1 MKLVLSQVQQR
12 VAALALTALA
22 FAIAFAFVVVPVW
35 RALTLNNERVS
46 MLRAQARKLEA
57 LTAAAPR
64 FEAAARE
71 VAADKSVQAL
81 TFSATQP
88 SVGVAELQSTLNRI
102 FATAGASVMSGQALE
117 QSGGAPSAIAV
128 KATIETDIASL
139 VRALYA
145 IGEHRPLMTI
155 ERLSVSEPDGEFT
168 NPAGTPAVTNKLI
181 VDMVVSARLRV
192 M

>member
-1 MKLVLSQVQQR
+1 MKVVLSPVQQR

-22 FAIAFAFVVVPVW
+22 LVIVAVFIVMPVW
-35 RALTLNNERVS
+35 QALALNNERVS
-46 MLRAQARKLEA
+46 MLRTQARRLEA

-64 FEAAARE
+64 FEAVARE
-71 VAADKSVQAL
+71 VAADRSVQAL

-102 FATAGASVMSGQALE
+102 FSTAGASVMSGQALE
-117 QSGGAPSAIAV
+117 QSGGGPTAIAV

-145 IGEHRPLMTI
+145 IGAHRPLMTV
-155 ERLSVSEPDGEFT
+155 ERLSINEPDGEFT
-168 NPAGTPAVTNKLI
+168 SPAGTPAVTNKLI
-181 VDMVVSARLRV
+181 VDVVVSARLRA